1 MATKPDF
8 IIIGAMKCAT
18 SSLHTQL
25 AQQPGIFM
33 TTPKEPNFFSDDT
46 QYARGINWY
55 ESLFKDA
62 FPDELCG
69 ESSTHYTKL
78 PDYPLC
84 VQRLSSYAP
93 GAKLIYVMRHP
104 IDRLISHYIHQWSQ
118 NVFSCEIN
126 QAVDQFEELIAY
138 SCYAKQLEPYIKAYG
153 KENILPV
160 FFEAV
165 KSQPQR
171 ELEKIAR
178 FIGYTHPV
186 IWHEDLAL
194 QNVSNERI
202 KHFWGYDLLVE
213 SNIMTLLRRHLI
225 PQFIRDR
232 IKKNL
237 TMKNRPVLDEAHIEK
252 LTTVFNNDLKILG
265 GWLGI
270 ELNCGNFSSVALS
283 ESLSWKK

>member
-55 ESLFKDA
+55 ASLFKA
-62 FPDELCG
+62 ALPNELCG

-93 GAKLIYVMRHP
+93 HAKLIYVMRHP
-104 IDRLISHYIHQWSQ
+104 IDRLVSHYIHQWSQ

-126 QAVDQFEELIAY
+126 QAVDQYEELVAY

-160 FFEAV
+160 FFESV

-178 FIGYTHPV
+178 FIGYTQPV
-186 IWHEDLAL
+186 TWHEDLAL

-237 TMKNRPVLDEAHIEK
+237 TMNNRPVLDEAHIAK
-252 LTTVFNNDLKILG
+252 LTTAFNHDLKTLG
-265 GWLGI
+265 AWLGV
-270 ELNCGNFSSVALS
+270 ELNCDNFASIALS
-283 ESLSWKK
+283 ESLGWKK